1 MLTHPSWTASRI
13 PRGSIPGER
22 CFLLLVPSLVP
33 CFCNVFVSLLSPSAW
48 NYCSH
53 YHSALYH
60 TLFVSPI
67 IQSLRVKRWWCRI
80 IRNNLNLSTSQHS
93 PGNQSA
99 LHCRLEFSGWRSS
112 LILGPSYSIHSIP
125 TALSSSP
132 KTLFLPSVAPS
143 LQFPNPC
150 TCLLSNSLV
159 LWKTPQ
165 TPPLTSNNI
174 AKASLPFSVHQ
185 EIMCCL
191 RLLATQSTCQSFKIV
206 VFSFKWS
213 NFWNRLRCWNSELA
227 VFPLT
232 LLFFSPK

>member
-60 TLFVSPI
+60 TLFIPPI

-112 LILGPSYSIHSIP
+112 LILGPSYSIHPIP

-150 TCLLSNSLV
+150 TCLLRNSLV

-185 EIMCCL
+185 KIMCCL

-206 VFSFKWS
+206 VFF
-213 NFWNRLRCWNSELA
+213 L
-227 VFPLT
+227 
-232 LLFFSPK
+232 